1 MVWSSHVYAVLYW
14 GQGARRDDVVR
25 RYAVLSG
32 NVASTV
38 KACRLDIRRE
48 PAFSAAM
55 VPAAL
60 AVCLAAV
67 GMARGPP
74 RGPSAAEKEAGRAIA
89 AHAKA
94 RRWRQALGVLRS
106 LPEQG
111 LTPNTVHYNAAINA
125 CGRGGK
131 WSVALS
137 LLDELNS
144 GGPLRPNEYTFTTT
158 IAALHSAPPAVG
170 ASTALRMLE
179 QMHGLGLQPSTA
191 AHNAAIRV
199 LGAAGQSPRALDLL
213 TEMKQRRQPPPD
225 TITYNAA
232 ISALSESGDWALA
245 LRLLDEAEASPDAPP
260 DVVTY
265 TSCMTVLRSGGQW
278 ERALQMMSRMRAAG

>member
-1 MVWSSHVYAVLYW
+1 MA
-14 GQGARRDDVVR
+14 
-25 RYAVLSG
+25 
-32 NVASTV
+32 
-38 KACRLDIRRE
+38 
-48 PAFSAAM
+48 
-55 VPAAL
+55 
-60 AVCLAAV
+60 AAV
-67 GMARGPP
+67 WCLLATGMARGPP
-74 RGPSAAEKEAGRAIA
+74 RGPSPAEKEAGQAIA
-89 AHAKA
+89 AHARA

-131 WSVALS
+131 WSVALK

-144 GGPLRPNEYTFTTT
+144 SGPLRANEYTFTTT

-170 ASTALRMLE
+170 AANALRMLE
-179 QMHGLGLQPSTA
+179 QMRALGLQPSTA

-199 LGAAGQSPRALDLL
+199 LGAAGQSARAIDLL
-213 TEMKQRRQPPPD
+213 SEMRQRQEPPPD

-232 ISALSESGDWALA
+232 ISALSEGGEWALA
-245 LRLLDEAEASPDAPP
+245 LRLLDEAEATPGALP

-278 ERALQMMSRMRAAG
+278 EKALIMMSRMRAAG